1 MFPTWKQTDWLTV
14 QRPGHCKPKW
24 DLEPEDKGYTNKW
37 YVAICFGVIAFT
49 VQKSG
54 KLSNFWRAEH
64 NAPDS
69 NLTTDT
75 QKKNMQIMQYSYLW
89 QGFSIVRQA
98 SKLYIRRYQ
107 SLGSCFCLTRIHF
120 SYLKKPDLYG
130 PKWRHYQ
137 KQSRHAARLF
147 GINLWLS
154 ITSIQH
160 QFLQAAG
167 ITFLWIKNNEPEVC
181 HPHVSDY

>member
-1 MFPTWKQTDWLTV
+1 MICCYLFWSNSL
-14 QRPGHCKPKW
+14 HCTKVW
-24 DLEPEDKGYTNKW
+24 
-37 YVAICFGVIAFT
+37 
-49 VQKSG
+49 

-107 SLGSCFCLTRIHF
+107 SLGSCFCSTRIHF